1 MVFSIT
7 TLPSIT
13 SNFTTE
19 NIGMPVSFSTNFLPS
34 PFSITAT
41 AAFMS
46 IFNSF
51 NAFKVEINVP
61 PVLTTSSIKRIFS
74 PSFKSFIYNLEDP

>member
-19 NIGMPVSFSTNFLPS
+19 NTGMPVSFSTNFLPS

-51 NAFKVEINVP
+51 SAFKVEIKVHQYLQHHLLKEFFP
-61 PVLTTSSIKRIFS
+61 LL
-74 PSFKSFIYNLEDP
+74 FKSFMYNLEDP